1 MNGSF
6 LGLALINVWYIP
18 WVNLDKIMV
27 HSLGWTGQEEESWWK
42 NQDNYRK
49 ISVGLRVYE
58 L

>member
-6 LGLALINVWYIP
+6 LGLALINGWYIP

-42 NQDNYRK
+42 
-49 ISVGLRVYE
+49 IGIVVGKYQLG
-58 L
+58 